1 MEVENGAEAAPVAA
15 PRRSPHAIPA
25 ENYGWLS
32 RLRSY
37 LILDP
42 LIWLYTL
49 VLGMLALPGG
59 LFDRSGRR
67 LHWFS
72 RAWSWLIMKTIF
84 SPVKVTGLDK
94 IDTSKPHVYAVNHA
108 SAMDIPVLYV
118 YLPFQ
123 FRIVFKKELLSYPIV
138 GWQLKRSGQ
147 VCIDQQKPTNSIAAI
162 RSAVK
167 SLKAGM
173 PLVIYPEG
181 GRTPDGEIKPF
192 LPGAFFLAIKAQ
204 VDIVPV
210 ALVGTYELLP
220 MNTYHIKC
228 RPLEMR
234 VGEPISTA
242 GLTMRDL
249 EAVSAKV
256 QKAMEDLYYSGSP
269 VRHRFEFS
277 AVTFPAPCRYPCV
290 RLLRAENPLK
300 ALEGPRKEAD
310 ERLLIEAAQKDPA
323 RFAELYENNFERVYA
338 YVVRRVGDRAET
350 EDLTSEVF
358 HHALA
363 NLQRFEWRGIP
374 FAAWL
379 YRIAANLISDRWQR
393 NEPRRSG
400 GRAGADRIRARPAAW
415 NSKK

>member
-1 MEVENGAEAAPVAA
+1 MEAERGTERAPLVV
-15 PRRSPHAIPA
+15 PLESPHAIPGKK
-25 ENYGWLS
+25 YGWLS

-42 LIWLYTL
+42 LVWAYTL
-49 VLGMLALPGG
+49 VLGLLALPGG

-72 RAWSWLIMKTIF
+72 RAWSWLIMKTIL

-118 YLPFQ
+118 YFPFQ

-167 SLKAGM
+167 SLKGGM

-210 ALVGTYELLP
+210 ALVGSYQLLP
-220 MNTYHIKC
+220 MNTYHIKP

-234 VGEPISTA
+234 VGKPIPTK
-242 GLTMRDL
+242 GLTLADM
-249 EAVSAKV
+249 EALSAKV
-256 QKAMEDLYYSGSP
+256 QKAVEAMYYGDL
-269 VRHRFEFS
+269 H
-277 AVTFPAPCRYPCV
+277 
-290 RLLRAENPLK
+290 
-300 ALEGPRKEAD
+300 
-310 ERLLIEAAQKDPA
+310 
-323 RFAELYENNFERVYA
+323 
-338 YVVRRVGDRAET
+338 
-350 EDLTSEVF
+350 
-358 HHALA
+358 
-363 NLQRFEWRGIP
+363 
-374 FAAWL
+374 
-379 YRIAANLISDRWQR
+379 
-393 NEPRRSG
+393 
-400 GRAGADRIRARPAAW
+400 
-415 NSKK
+415 

>member
-1 MEVENGAEAAPVAA
+1 MQEVNSSVDVDRGAETAPVAA
-15 PRRSPHAIPA
+15 LRRSPHDIPGLKH
-25 ENYGWLS
+25 GWLS

-37 LILDP
+37 FILDP
-42 LIWLYTL
+42 LIWLYTF
-49 VLGMLALPGG
+49 VLGLLALPGG
-59 LFDRSGRR
+59 LFDPSGRR

-72 RAWSWLIMKTIF
+72 RAWSWLIVKTIF

-94 IDTSKPHVYAVNHA
+94 IDRTKPHVYAVNHA

-173 PLVIYPEG
+173 PLVIFPEG

-192 LPGAFFLAIKAQ
+192 LPGAFFLALKAQ

-210 ALVGTYELLP
+210 ALIGTYELLP

-249 EAVSAKV
+249 EGVSDKV
-256 QKAMEDLYYSGSP
+256 HKAIEDLYYTESSI
-269 VRHRFEFS
+269 S
-277 AVTFPAPCRYPCV
+277 A
-290 RLLRAENPLK
+290 
-300 ALEGPRKEAD
+300 
-310 ERLLIEAAQKDPA
+310 
-323 RFAELYENNFERVYA
+323 
-338 YVVRRVGDRAET
+338 
-350 EDLTSEVF
+350 
-358 HHALA
+358 
-363 NLQRFEWRGIP
+363 
-374 FAAWL
+374 
-379 YRIAANLISDRWQR
+379 
-393 NEPRRSG
+393 
-400 GRAGADRIRARPAAW
+400 
-415 NSKK
+415 

>member
-1 MEVENGAEAAPVAA
+1 VQEVNSSVEVERDATAALVTA
-15 PRRSPHAIPA
+15 PRRSPHAIPGK
-25 ENYGWLS
+25 NYGWLS

-37 LILDP
+37 LIFDP
-42 LIWLYTL
+42 LIWFYTL
-49 VLGMLALPGG
+49 VLGLLALPGG
-59 LFDRSGRR
+59 LFDKSGRR

-72 RAWSWLIMKTIF
+72 RTWSWLIMKTIL
-84 SPVKVTGLDK
+84 SPVKVAGLDK
-94 IDTSKPHVYAVNHA
+94 IDPSKPHVYAVNHA

-123 FRIVFKKELLSYPIV
+123 FRIVFKKELLSYPVI

-220 MNTYHIKC
+220 MNTYHIKR

-242 GLTMRDL
+242 GLKMRDM

-256 QKAMEDLYYSGSP
+256 RKAMEDLYY
-269 VRHRFEFS
+269 
-277 AVTFPAPCRYPCV
+277 APPT
-290 RLLRAENPLK
+290 LS
-300 ALEGPRKEAD
+300 
-310 ERLLIEAAQKDPA
+310 
-323 RFAELYENNFERVYA
+323 
-338 YVVRRVGDRAET
+338 T
-350 EDLTSEVF
+350 
-358 HHALA
+358 
-363 NLQRFEWRGIP
+363 
-374 FAAWL
+374 
-379 YRIAANLISDRWQR
+379 
-393 NEPRRSG
+393 
-400 GRAGADRIRARPAAW
+400 
-415 NSKK
+415 